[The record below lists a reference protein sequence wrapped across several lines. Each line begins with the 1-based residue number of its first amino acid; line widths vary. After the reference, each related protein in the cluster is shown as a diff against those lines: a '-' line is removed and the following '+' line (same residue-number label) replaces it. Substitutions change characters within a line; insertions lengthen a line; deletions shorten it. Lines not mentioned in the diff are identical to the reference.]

1 MQFLTKGSIYGMKKM
16 LLLINPKSGLKKNPQ
31 IFDSVQKIISEN
43 EWELDTVYTEYRGHA
58 TELAKN
64 AAEYDRVVCMGGDGT
79 FNETLN
85 GILNSSHKIELGYIP
100 SGSTNDF
107 AHGLGL
113 SKNVIRSAKF
123 ASNQSSFP
131 TDMGIFCGDT
141 VAPRYFSYV
150 ASFGMF
156 TEISYN
162 TDQDKK
168 NTFGHMAYI
177 FEGIRTI
184 ADLSRFKP
192 FKMRIELPN
201 GDAFESE
208 FIFGAIT
215 NSTSLGGLV
224 KLDKKKVHISD
235 GEFEILL
242 IKKPKNLAALT
253 QTLTELLNNK
263 FKQENLF
270 FGHVKGA
277 KFISEEP
284 VKWTLDGEYA
294 GEMNT
299 ADISVIEG
307 AVNLV
312 RPTAVRTK
320 PFLPKKEL

>member
-1 MQFLTKGSIYGMKKM
+1 MKRM
-16 LLLINPKSGLKKNPQ
+16 LLLINPKSGIKKNAQ
-31 IFDSVQKIISEN
+31 IFDSVQKIISDN
-43 EWELDTVYTEYRGHA
+43 EWELETVYTEYRGHA
-58 TELAKN
+58 SELAKN
-64 AAEYDRVVCMGGDGT
+64 ATDYARVVCMGGDGT
-79 FNETLN
+79 FNETAN
-85 GILNSSHKIELGYIP
+85 GILQNPNKPELGYIP
-100 SGSTNDF
+100 AGSTNDF

-113 SKNVIRSAKF
+113 SKNIIKNAKF
-123 ASNQSSFP
+123 ASNQSAFP
-131 TDMGIFCGDT
+131 TDIGIFNGDT
-141 VAPRYFSYV
+141 VLPRYFSYV
-150 ASFGMF
+150 ASFGIF

-162 TDQDKK
+162 TSQDKK

-184 ADLSRFKP
+184 SDLNKFKP
-192 FKMRIELPN
+192 FKMRIELPD

-253 QTLTELLNNK
+253 QTLTDLLNNK

-270 FGHVKGA
+270 FGHVNGA
-277 KFISEEP
+277 RFLSEDP
-284 VKWTLDGEYA
+284 IKWTLDGEYA
-294 GEMNT
+294 GELTDAN
-299 ADISVIEG
+299 ISVLPG
-307 AVNLV
+307 AIDLV

-320 PFLPKKEL
+320 PFLPKKQL